1 MYTVQTNN
9 IVASGCAAG
18 TFPTE
23 IYIKCSCARS
33 LVCFF
38 ITHSSEYRWPDEAI
52 YRGEFAGG
60 HREGEGTYTFAD
72 GSTYTGEWSKGR
84 YHGVGQCVWKV
95 RRDCIIDSRACE
107 RQQN

>member
-1 MYTVQTNN
+1 MLMRNVCLF
-9 IVASGCAAG
+9 AS
-18 TFPTE
+18 
-23 IYIKCSCARS
+23 
-33 LVCFF
+33 
-38 ITHSSEYRWPDEAI
+38 HSEYRWPDKAI

-95 RRDCIIDSRACE
+95 RELIDSRVQQCVRVGQW
-107 RQQN
+107 RQTT